1 MSSTVKDLLT
11 KTINIIL
18 QMQNDNKTLQVS
30 SGSFKARC
38 SAVEKSAA
46 SPVMRGDLE
55 GKAPVAVFFFFPPA
69 HRQRINLDCI
79 VMSFFSPLAL
89 SMECISQK
97 YLYSVMF
104 NVSISEG

>member
-55 GKAPVAVFFFFPPA
+55 GKALVAVFFPPA
-69 HRQRINLDCI
+69 HGQRINLDCI
-79 VMSFFSPLAL
+79 VIFPPPPPPLAL

>member
-18 QMQNDNKTLQVS
+18 QMRNDNKTLQVS

-55 GKAPVAVFFFFPPA
+55 GEALVAVFFPPA
-69 HRQRINLDCI
+69 HGQRINLDCI
-79 VMSFFSPLAL
+79 VMSPPPSGFEHGVYFPKIFVQ
-89 SMECISQK
+89 CNI
-97 YLYSVMF
+97 
-104 NVSISEG
+104 

>member
-55 GKAPVAVFFFFPPA
+55 GEALVAVFFPPA

-97 YLYSVMF
+97 YLYSVIF

>member
-55 GKAPVAVFFFFPPA
+55 GEALVAVFFPPA
-69 HRQRINLDCI
+69 HGQRINLDCI
-79 VMSFFSPLAL
+79 VIFPPPLAL

-97 YLYSVMF
+97 YLYSVIF